1 MKCYNDRGFTEG
13 NIMAMTNRNNAKF
26 DSIIMFTL
34 DELVPQDH
42 LVRKLESALD
52 FRFIYSK
59 VNLLYSPHGRPSI
72 DPVVLF
78 KMLII
83 NIVFGIN
90 SMRKTCQEIIKKP
103 IISLVIF
110 VLSIVN
116 NVKFYYTASP
126 IYPSDLFFL
135 GNIGGI
141 TGIVKNDFLS
151 HIDYVQMGILLALLI
166 GACILSKLVT
176 SS

>member
-1 MKCYNDRGFTEG
+1 
-13 NIMAMTNRNNAKF
+13 MAMTNRNNAKF

-59 VNLLYSPHGRPSI
+59 VNHLYSLHGRPSI

-90 SMRKTCQEIIKKP
+90 SMRM
-103 IISLVIF
+103 S
-110 VLSIVN
+110 
-116 NVKFYYTASP
+116 
-126 IYPSDLFFL
+126 
-135 GNIGGI
+135 
-141 TGIVKNDFLS
+141 
-151 HIDYVQMGILLALLI
+151 
-166 GACILSKLVT
+166 
-176 SS
+176 

>member
-1 MKCYNDRGFTEG
+1 
-13 NIMAMTNRNNAKF
+13 MAMTNRNNAKF

-59 VNLLYSPHGRPSI
+59 VNHLYSPHGRPSI

-90 SMRKTCQEIIKKP
+90 SICGKHTGSRRKRSGTRRSGRKSIQNEKRRSSEYLRTARKTTDCDIQ
-103 IISLVIF
+103 
-110 VLSIVN
+110 
-116 NVKFYYTASP
+116 
-126 IYPSDLFFL
+126 D
-135 GNIGGI
+135 
-141 TGIVKNDFLS
+141 
-151 HIDYVQMGILLALLI
+151 
-166 GACILSKLVT
+166 
-176 SS
+176 